1 MCTRGKTFGV
11 HVSYFKIRRAVAP
24 EWFTIKQ
31 SEMFYKGEEHSD
43 NEHAQEA
50 PLDLWHPILIS
61 PTGAPEPH
69 ITLTVGNKLIDFLI
83 DTTFLCKLNTQI
95 FSPEQ
100 LDIRVPLGPF

>member
-61 PTGAPEPH
+61 PTGAREKEMATH
-69 ITLTVGNKLIDFLI
+69 SSILAGESHGQRSLAGH
-83 DTTFLCKLNTQI
+83 
-95 FSPEQ
+95 SPW
-100 LDIRVPLGPF
+100 DRRVRHD